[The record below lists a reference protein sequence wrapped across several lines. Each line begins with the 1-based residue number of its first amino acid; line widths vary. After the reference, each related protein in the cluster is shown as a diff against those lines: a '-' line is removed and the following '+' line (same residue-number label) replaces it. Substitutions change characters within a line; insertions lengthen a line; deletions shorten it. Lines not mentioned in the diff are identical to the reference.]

1 MRVIIGETFLRF
13 CLRQG
18 HVSFFT
24 PSILSCLHSIKLHLT
39 LLHRPSFKSPCLIV
53 TAHILRR
60 TFYTSSMSQR
70 RSRAPSRSDD
80 DSSGFRAPPPPQA
93 DRDRRSRGDDY
104 DSPKR
109 RRRHS
114 GRGYD
119 MPREKPLPS
128 KVELQMCVFH
138 GAPSH
143 RWRTAP
149 FVFDRRR
156 DDDRELWEEIRHV
169 YRDELQGVWR
179 RILGFKKLKKI
190 IPIQVPTP
198 LFAMYSSST
207 PRWCGAKD
215 NERMAQT
222 GRLAA

>member
-1 MRVIIGETFLRF
+1 
-13 CLRQG
+13 
-18 HVSFFT
+18 
-24 PSILSCLHSIKLHLT
+24 
-39 LLHRPSFKSPCLIV
+39 
-53 TAHILRR
+53 
-60 TFYTSSMSQR
+60 MSQR
-70 RSRAPSRSDD
+70 RSRAPSGSDD

-93 DRDRRSRGDDY
+93 GRGRRSRGDDY

-128 KVELQMCVFH
+128 KVELQICVFH

-169 YRDELQGVWR
+169 YRDELQGFWR

-190 IPIQVPTP
+190 IPVQVPSLVCRVLEFDP
-198 LFAMYSSST
+198 EL
-207 PRWCGAKD
+207 GGVKEK
-215 NERMAQT
+215 ERVA
-222 GRLAA
+222 

>member
-1 MRVIIGETFLRF
+1 
-13 CLRQG
+13 
-18 HVSFFT
+18 
-24 PSILSCLHSIKLHLT
+24 
-39 LLHRPSFKSPCLIV
+39 
-53 TAHILRR
+53 
-60 TFYTSSMSQR
+60 MSQR
-70 RSRAPSRSDD
+70 RSRAPSGSDD

-93 DRDRRSRGDDY
+93 GRERRSRGDDY
-104 DSPKR
+104 ESPKR

-156 DDDRELWEEIRHV
+156 DDDRELWEEIRHI
-169 YRDELQGVWR
+169 YRDELQGFWR
-179 RILGFKKLKKI
+179 RVLGFKKLKKI

-198 LFAMYSSST
+198 LFALYSNST
-207 PRWCGAKD
+207 LFWYGAK
-215 NERMAQT
+215 EYKWMAHD
-222 GRLAA
+222 GRQAAG

>member
-1 MRVIIGETFLRF
+1 
-13 CLRQG
+13 
-18 HVSFFT
+18 
-24 PSILSCLHSIKLHLT
+24 
-39 LLHRPSFKSPCLIV
+39 
-53 TAHILRR
+53 
-60 TFYTSSMSQR
+60 
-70 RSRAPSRSDD
+70 
-80 DSSGFRAPPPPQA
+80 
-93 DRDRRSRGDDY
+93 
-104 DSPKR
+104 
-109 RRRHS
+109 
-114 GRGYD
+114 

-190 IPIQVPTP
+190 IPIQVPP
-198 LFAMYSSST
+198 LVCHVSNST
-207 PRWCGAKD
+207 LSWCGAK
-215 NERMAQT
+215 ERERVAQL
-222 GRLAA
+222 GILAG